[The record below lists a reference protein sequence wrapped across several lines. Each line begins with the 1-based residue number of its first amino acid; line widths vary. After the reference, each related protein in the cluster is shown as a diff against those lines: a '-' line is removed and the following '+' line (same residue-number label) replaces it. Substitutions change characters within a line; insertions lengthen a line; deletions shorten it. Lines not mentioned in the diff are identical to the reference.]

1 MYVKQTFALILGDE
15 VKQDIVCTNYELAN
29 RLARNIY
36 GENAI
41 AVESTLYPISVGD
54 KCINGYFYFKDG
66 VTRVP
71 RKNTGEE
78 NALLAVNKVDSLE
91 SDIAIANIDLD
102 YRLSV
107 IELGLEG

>member
-1 MYVKQTFALILGDE
+1 MYVKQTFAIIQGE
-15 VKQDIVCTNYELAN
+15 TIKQDIVCDNYELAN
-29 RLARNIY
+29 QLARNIY
-36 GENAI
+36 GEDAI

-71 RKNTGEE
+71 RNNTAEE

-91 SDIAIANIDLD
+91 SDIATNNIDLD